1 MSVNSKM
8 TAIADAIRGKTGGT
22 NPLTLDQMAT
32 AIAEIQTGG
41 GGDEMYIALSNDT
54 LTDYS
59 LPSGV
64 NSVRAYLFAGSKNLK
79 TADLSALDV
88 NGGGTIGSSAFYQC
102 EKLES
107 VVFPSD
113 QAVGSWVSWI
123 GSRAFSGCKSLKEVY
138 IPTPGT
144 FGSPATSIFEKCTA
158 LTKFVAPLI
167 RTSTTS
173 GMFKGCSAL
182 TLVDVM
188 GGGFGRFYFENCSS
202 LTTLVL
208 RNSTV
213 VSLANTDAFQ
223 GTPFAIGGTGGTVYV
238 PAALIESYQTATN
251 WSTLYASGTCNFAAI
266 EGSEYE

>member
-54 LTDYS
+54 LSDYS

-79 TADLSALDV
+79 TANLSALDV
-88 NGGGTIGSSAFYQC
+88 SGGGMIGTYAFYQC

-107 VVFPSD
+107 VVFPSG
-113 QAVGSWVSWI
+113 QTGIQWM

-138 IPTPGT
+138 ISVSCT
-144 FGSPATSIFEKCTA
+144 FSTLATYLFADCTA

-167 RTSTTS
+167 RTSTTP
-173 GMFKGCSAL
+173 GMFRGCSAL

-188 GGGFGRFYFENCSS
+188 GGGLGQTYFERCSS
-202 LTTLVL
+202 MTTLVL
-208 RNSTV
+208 RNDTV
-213 VSLANTDAFQ
+213 VTLANINAFQ
-223 GTPFAIGGTGGTVYV
+223 GTPFASGGTGGRVYV

>member
-1 MSVNSKM
+1 MSVHSKM

-54 LTDYS
+54 LSDYS

-64 NSVRAYLFAGSKNLK
+64 NKVRAYLFAGSKNLK

-107 VVFPSD
+107 VVFPSG
-113 QAVGSWVSWI
+113 QTGVQWM

-138 IPTPGT
+138 ISVSCT
-144 FGSPATSIFEKCTA
+144 FSTLATYLFADCTA
-158 LTKFVAPLI
+158 LTKFVAPLT
-167 RTSTTS
+167 RTTQTN
-173 GMFKGCSAL
+173 GMFARCSAL
-182 TLVDVM
+182 TLVDMM
-188 GGGFGRFYFENCSS
+188 GGAFGRWYFEHCSS

-208 RNSTV
+208 RNNTV
-213 VSLANTDAFQ
+213 VTLANIDTFQ
-223 GTPFAIGGTGGTVYV
+223 GTPFASDGTGGRVYV

-251 WSTLYASGTCNFAAI
+251 WSTLYAAGTCNFVAI